1 MSDTPKEIKVVTGNG
16 DLEISQVHKH
26 LSSIGKPKA
35 KEKTKKEVIIPKE
48 KKKQTNEN

>member
-1 MSDTPKEIKVVTGNG
+1 MSDTPKKIEIVTGNG

-48 KKKQTNEN
+48 KKKETKRN